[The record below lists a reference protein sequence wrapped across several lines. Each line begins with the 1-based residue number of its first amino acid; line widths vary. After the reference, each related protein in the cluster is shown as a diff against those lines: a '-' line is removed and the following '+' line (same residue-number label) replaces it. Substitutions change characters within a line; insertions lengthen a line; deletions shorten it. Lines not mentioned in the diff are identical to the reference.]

1 MRKARSSNFMWNVI
15 FLLFLVAV
23 GVVSFQL
30 LNKREAFS
38 SKMDVDKI
46 KKGNG
51 VIVVTMKNCPHCE
64 SMKADLETMSKSPEM
79 KGYFA
84 WVDSKDK
91 SVDDLALTSYP
102 SILVFKDGEKEEYTE
117 DRSLEK
123 LMELVKS
130 TKRA

>member
-1 MRKARSSNFMWNVI
+1 
-15 FLLFLVAV
+15 
-23 GVVSFQL
+23 
-30 LNKREAFS
+30 
-38 SKMDVDKI
+38 
-46 KKGNG
+46 
-51 VIVVTMKNCPHCE
+51 
-64 SMKADLETMSKSPEM
+64 MKADLETMSKSPEM